1 MPEETIVSRP
11 LPSRPSNGLLA
22 WQSTMGYL
30 SVQYNLDASLAI
42 EVRPGDLGAVLWSA
56 AATWGQNTQQVG
68 RRPTMPAALRD
79 LWREI
84 DRNHVIFE
92 SREALL
98 RRPVNYTDDEWL
110 DADTQMLLDRT
121 LEIATSVYGSDWLL
135 NMVYQPVE
143 LPAVRFTAHLT
154 ARQNTVQSSGHGAGM
169 RQALQDLFRS
179 AAPDFVA
186 RAVRNADST
195 D

>member
-11 LPSRPSNGLLA
+11 MPARPSNGLLA
-22 WQSTMGYL
+22 WQATMGYL
-30 SVQYNLDASLAI
+30 SIQYNLDSSLCI

-56 AATWGQNTQQVG
+56 SAVWGQNKQQVS
-68 RRPTMPAALRD
+68 RRPTLPAALRD

-98 RRPVNYTDDEWL
+98 RRPVNYSDNEWL
-110 DADTQMLLDRT
+110 DQDTQSLLDRT
-121 LEIATSVYGSDWLL
+121 LEIASSVYGSDWHLTL
-135 NMVYQPVE
+135 TYQPVE
-143 LPAVRFTAHLT
+143 LPAVRFTANLN
-154 ARQNTVQSSGHGAGM
+154 ARRDTVTSSGQGAGM
-169 RQALQDLFRS
+169 RQALHDLFRN